1 VKSKS
6 ILVNKEFGLLTKL
19 PLDDDYFGEY
29 HSAPIVNLSDYIT
42 ERKNIAEIKRLFYVG
57 ITRAKNQLFLS
68 SSLKSALS
76 SKKDSFIGL
85 LHDGLNIDFD
95 SPQFKLKSILKM
107 LIKKGNK
114 YIDDEKELVIEIP
127 IIKKLPPYTFV
138 ESEVKQSMPL
148 NSFLTKNIIDK
159 PFGEIISATKLSV
172 YNQCPLKYQL
182 IYELGFSDL
191 MIENRNWLDNREQ
204 INKSKQFDFN
214 SKEEELLSISNE
226 EEIGKTDTKFAQIK
240 GTVVH
245 RLLSEEITE
254 AELSAKVDIYLKNMI
269 DKAKW
274 QSNQFSHLKR
284 DIIDDLLNYFKSKN
298 YSFIKELADYRNEF
312 EIYHQHKDYYLY
324 GIIDKLIT
332 AKDKIIIVDYKTDS
346 IAVDEV
352 NERANQYF
360 NQLKFYSYI
369 ASKLFKVISNFELRL
384 VFLKHSNEF
393 LSLNI
398 GSQDLSKIEE
408 NIEIMVKKVRNQTLE
423 KNLDHCKNC
432 IFSINNKCIVT

>member
-1 VKSKS
+1 
-6 ILVNKEFGLLTKL
+6 
-19 PLDDDYFGEY
+19 
-29 HSAPIVNLSDYIT
+29 
-42 ERKNIAEIKRLFYVG
+42 
-57 ITRAKNQLFLS
+57 
-68 SSLKSALS
+68 
-76 SKKDSFIGL
+76 
-85 LHDGLNIDFD
+85 
-95 SPQFKLKSILKM
+95 
-107 LIKKGNK
+107 
-114 YIDDEKELVIEIP
+114 
-127 IIKKLPPYTFV
+127 
-138 ESEVKQSMPL
+138 
-148 NSFLTKNIIDK
+148 
-159 PFGEIISATKLSV
+159 
-172 YNQCPLKYQL
+172 
-182 IYELGFSDL
+182 
-191 MIENRNWLDNREQ
+191 MIENRNWLDDREQ

-324 GIIDKLIT
+324 GIIDKLII